1 MKDKDEILSE
11 LRSMDEYDFE
21 YFVRDLWRLR
31 GFKASVTQSSNDR
44 GIDVI
49 AEKEDPFYQ
58 KHLIQAKRYSENNR
72 IGGPDIQQYS
82 SLKHQED
89 NTDAVVIVTT
99 GSFTSQARHRAKE
112 LNVKLVNYIGL
123 YDLICDVD
131 HSELLKRYPVLDES
145 QEEGNTQTKPHLSEQ
160 SSKNVGSTDV
170 HSGNI
175 TQGHP
180 FDDYTLSRSEVV
192 KSDFFGDRCPICS
205 DRESVWEHKTSE
217 GEKRL
222 KCESCGTYWEAGG
235 SSFPLSGQKVWIA
248 MTGPEEGAE
257 GTAEEWRNVK

>member
-1 MKDKDEILSE
+1 MGDKDEILSR
-11 LRSMDEYDFE
+11 LRSIDEYDFE
-21 YFVRDLWRLR
+21 YLVRDLWRLR

-112 LNVKLVNYIGL
+112 LNVKLVDHNGL

-131 HSELLKRYPVLDES
+131 HSELLEKYSILDGSVNKET
-145 QEEGNTQTKPHLSEQ
+145 TQTKPHISEQ
-160 SSKNVGSTDV
+160 KSKYNDAD
-170 HSGNI
+170 SGNI
-175 TQGHP
+175 ANKHP
-180 FDDYTLSRSEVV
+180 FDDHTLSRSEVV
-192 KSDFFGDRCPICS
+192 KSDLFGERCPICS

-222 KCESCGTYWEAGG
+222 KCESCDTYWESKG

-248 MTGPEEGAE
+248 MTGPEKGAE
-257 GTAEEWRNVK
+257 GTAEEWRNIN